1 MTDAVLE
8 YWPWVLPPVLG
19 ALIGYVTNSIAIKM
33 LFRPLREMRVVGL
46 RVPFTP
52 GIIPKQRHELAR
64 SIGRMVSNQLLTED
78 VLRAQLQSERFQD
91 GLRKTVSQL
100 TERVLE
106 GGRLSRELERERS
119 DAGDGSGVASELER
133 IVVPLLAAL
142 LRSPAT
148 HQAIASIV
156 SNAGGVLG
164 GRRLSEL
171 FGEEDRERLAELGA
185 RIVLSERVREELLAG
200 ARDWIMLELE
210 SDRTIGERIP
220 PRFWVDLYRALDAL
234 YEPILEHVV
243 RFLSRPDI
251 RSEMSVRGKLLLQDV
266 LDKLNLLQ
274 RLLISAGQYD
284 RSLTENMPAI
294 IDDLLET
301 LEEAARDRSNRDKI
315 VAAVVQAAEQFSEH
329 TAEDALGLLGIDP
342 EAARDRLLGF
352 LESLLAREDVRE
364 QIGDFIKRRLDGA
377 RIPELGDAETSQ
389 LYQRLR
395 SVIANGLA
403 AWLGQGDTAERVA
416 RQTLQT
422 LRILVKGRD
431 QDSPDARVGALHW
444 RRELAADKDA
454 LDSFLSTRVIGLLDA
469 RFNEL
474 IEAVDFERL
483 VVEKIDSLEVERV
496 ERLLLTVI
504 AKHLKWINLFGAM
517 LGALIGLTQVILNL
531 LA

>member
-1 MTDAVLE
+1 MTDAVLA
-8 YWPWVLPPVLG
+8 YWPWVLPPLLG

-33 LFRPLREMRVVGL
+33 LFRPLRETRVIGL

-78 VLRAQLQSERFQD
+78 VLRTQLQSERFQD
-91 GLRKTVSQL
+91 GIRKTVAQL
-100 TERVLE
+100 TQRVLD
-106 GGRLSRELERERS
+106 GGYLSRESERGRA
-119 DAGDGSGVASELER
+119 DPGVESELER

-164 GRRLSEL
+164 GRRISDL
-171 FGEEDRERLAELGA
+171 FGEPDRERLAELGS
-185 RIVLSERVREELLAG
+185 RLVVSEQVRAELLVG
-200 ARDWIMLELE
+200 ARDWISMELE

-234 YEPILEHVV
+234 YEPILEQVV

-266 LDKLNLLQ
+266 LDKLNLMQ

-294 IDDLLET
+294 IDDLLAT
-301 LEEAARDRSNRDKI
+301 LEEAARDRGNRDKV
-315 VAAVVQAAEQFSEH
+315 VAAVVQTAEQFSEH
-329 TAEDALGLLGIDP
+329 TPEDALGLLGIAPDFAQ
-342 EAARDRLLGF
+342 ERVLGF
-352 LESLLAREDVRE
+352 MESLLAREDLRE
-364 QIGDFIKRRLDGA
+364 KIRGFIKRRLDGA
-377 RIPELGDAETSQ
+377 CIPELGDAENSE

-395 SVIANGLA
+395 AVVANGLA
-403 AWLGQGDTAERVA
+403 AWLGHRDTAERVA
-416 RQTLQT
+416 KQTLQT
-422 LRILVKGRD
+422 LRILVNGRED
-431 QDSPDARVGALHW
+431 ESHDARNEALHW

-454 LDSFLSTRVIGLLDA
+454 LDSFLSTRVIGLLDT

-531 LA
+531 LAQ